1 MVRFFPDK
9 LKEYVCKIL
18 QNVGLSQED
27 SKVVADSLVGA
38 NLRGVD
44 SHGVTRL
51 PIYVKRLKLGVV
63 NPKPN
68 VKILEESDAT
78 LLIDG
83 DNGMGQIVGK
93 KAIELGLEKAR
104 KNGAV
109 FIGVKHSNHFGTGA
123 FFVQMGV
130 KKDMI
135 TYAMS
140 NAPSTM
146 APWGGIKPYIGTNPF
161 AFGVPAGK
169 YNPIILDM
177 ATSVV
182 ARGKII
188 TAARE
193 GKEIPLGWAIDKE
206 GKPTTDAKAALDGS
220 VLPFGGPKGYAISLM
235 IDIMSGVLTGAGF
248 GPYVNNIYGDF
259 DKPQN
264 VGHFFQLIDISR
276 FMPVE
281 KFKQRVDQ
289 MIEEIKSS
297 PKAHGVDE
305 IYLPGEIEFNNEKKR
320 RVEGIFLTKEV
331 YEDIKAV
338 GEEVGVN
345 IEEYLYVDKSIGKNV
360 VPDS

>member
-1 MVRFFPDK
+1 MIFK
-9 LKEYVCKIL
+9 AEHLKEYLRRIL
-18 QNVGLSQED
+18 QNAGLSETD
-27 SKVVADSLVGA
+27 GGTVADSLVGA

-51 PIYVKRLKLGVV
+51 SIYVKRLKLGVV

-68 VKILEESDAT
+68 IRVVAESDAT

-83 DNGMGQIVGK
+83 DDGMGQVVGK
-93 KAIELGLEKAR
+93 RAMELGMEKAR
-104 KNGAV
+104 RNGAV
-109 FIGVKHSNHFGTGA
+109 YIGVKKSTHFGTGA
-123 FFVQMGV
+123 YFVQQGV
-130 KKDMI
+130 KENLI

-146 APWGGIKPYIGTNPF
+146 APWGGIQPYIGTNPY
-161 AFGVPAGK
+161 AFGIPAGK

-188 TAARE
+188 TAAQE
-193 GKEIPLGWAIDKE
+193 GKPIPEGWAIDKE
-206 GKPTTDAKAALDGS
+206 GRPTTDAQSALEGS

-248 GPYVNNIYGDF
+248 GPHINNIYGDY

-276 FMPVE
+276 FMPVDL
-281 KFKQRVDQ
+281 FKQRVDQ

-297 PKAHGVDE
+297 PKAAGVNE
-305 IYLPGEIEFNNEKKR
+305 IFVPGEIEYNIECKR
-320 RVEGIFLTKEV
+320 LAEGIPLTREV
-331 YEDIKAV
+331 YEDIKQV
-338 GEEVGVN
+338 GEACGVH
-345 IEEYLYVDKSIGKNV
+345 IEDFQDKSIGA
-360 VPDS
+360 